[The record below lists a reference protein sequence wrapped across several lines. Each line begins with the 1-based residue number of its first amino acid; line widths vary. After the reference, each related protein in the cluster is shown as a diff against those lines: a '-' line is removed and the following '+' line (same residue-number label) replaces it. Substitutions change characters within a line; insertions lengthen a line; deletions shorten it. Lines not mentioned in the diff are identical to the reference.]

1 MNRFFGFIDII
12 VKGVFVRD
20 LQSNLTKNFLS
31 VISSKAGCLSEHYHH
46 IKKILHK
53 KNLYITLTYIYR
65 NSREECIKHEI
76 HSKGSSPDH
85 LYNYLRGKRQV
96 KDYTRLYNRITLFM
110 NYD

>member
-53 KNLYITLTYIYR
+53 KKSGILER
-65 NSREECIKHEI
+65 NA
-76 HSKGSSPDH
+76 
-85 LYNYLRGKRQV
+85 
-96 KDYTRLYNRITLFM
+96 
-110 NYD
+110 